1 MKNFLG
7 SIGQKFFSFLTHLG
21 KSNMLLYKAGVGS
34 FIGPLK
40 GFPVNRQRLFYQMMH
55 IGVRSIPIT
64 QLVAFIVGVILAM
77 QSAYQL
83 KEFGALMYVGSFV
96 GVAMT
101 RELAPLLTAWMV
113 AGRVGASITAE
124 LGTMK
129 VSEEID
135 ALETMGL
142 DPVRFLVVPRLI
154 AILIM
159 LPCLTIMADI
169 IGMFGGFL
177 TGVFTMGID
186 PMLYIDKTVDALVM
200 KDIVTG
206 LIKSFFFAAI
216 IGTVSCYQG
225 MEVRGGAEGVGLST
239 TRSVVVSMIAV
250 IAADGFFTALFH
262 FVFP

>member
-1 MKNFLG
+1 MKFFFG
-7 SIGQKFFSFLTHLG
+7 SIGQKFFSFLTNLG

-40 GFPVNRQRLFYQMMH
+40 GFPINRQRLFYQMMD
-55 IGVRSIPIT
+55 IGIRSIPIT
-64 QLVAFIVGVILAM
+64 QLVALFVGMILAM
-77 QSAYQL
+77 QTAYQL
-83 KEFGALMYVGSFV
+83 KQLGALMYVGSLV

-101 RELAPLLTAWMV
+101 RELAPLLTALMV

-239 TRSVVVSMIAV
+239 TRSVVTSMIAIIV
-250 IAADGFFTALFH
+250 ADVFFTALFY
-262 FVFP
+262 FVFE

>member
-1 MKNFLG
+1 MKRFLG
-7 SIGQKFFSFLTHLG
+7 AIGQNFFAFLTHLG
-21 KSNMLLYKAGVGS
+21 RSHMLLYKAGVSS

-40 GFPVNRQRLFYQMMH
+40 GFPVKRQRLFYQMMD
-55 IGVRSIPIT
+55 IGIRSIPIT
-64 QLVAFIVGVILAM
+64 QLVALFVGMILAM
-77 QSAYQL
+77 QTAYQL
-83 KEFGALMYVGSFV
+83 KQLGALMYVGSLV

-101 RELAPLLTAWMV
+101 RELAPLLTALMV

-135 ALETMGL
+135 ALDTMGL
-142 DPVRFLVVPRLI
+142 DPVKFLVVPRLL

-169 IGMFGGFL
+169 IGMFGGFVM
-177 TGVFTMGID
+177 GVFTMNID
-186 PMLYIDKTVDALVM
+186 PMLYIDKTIDALVA
-200 KDIVTG
+200 KDIITG

-216 IGTVSCYQG
+216 IGMVSCYQG
-225 MEVRGGAEGVGLST
+225 IEVKGGAEGVGRAT
-239 TRSVVVSMIAV
+239 TKSVVVSMIAIIV
-250 IAADGFFTALFH
+250 ADVFFTALFY